1 MSNNL
6 TFVVFTA
13 CLFVVV
19 FITRVLPFLFSSV
32 LKNSVL
38 LNSIAK
44 YLPPYIMLLLAIF
57 EIQIPKF
64 FDKPFNIPAL
74 IALLVVVVV
83 QWRWQKLL
91 ITLCSAVPVYAL
103 LAWRLA

>member
-6 TFVVFTA
+6 TFVLFTA

-19 FITRVLPFLFSSV
+19 FITRVLPFVFSRV
-32 LKNSVL
+32 LKNSVF
-38 LNSIAK
+38 LNSVAK
-44 YLPPYIMLLLAIF
+44 YLPPYIMLLLVIF

-64 FDKPFNIPAL
+64 FDKPFNVPAL
-74 IALLVVVVV
+74 IALLVVAVV

-91 ITLCSAVPVYAL
+91 ITLCASMVVYAL
-103 LAWRLA
+103 VAWWLA